1 MLRCN
6 MGGAHDM
13 GAARSLDVSKQLS
26 VSAAFSIFAM
36 AAFVLFAPQAP
47 RQTETGTTTFA
58 AAPAFKASLPGF

>member
-1 MLRCN
+1 
-6 MGGAHDM
+6 M
-13 GAARSLDVSKQLS
+13 GAGRSIDVSKQLS

-47 RQTETGTTTFA
+47 SQSDTSATTFA